1 MMMDQQSILIP
12 DLSEPGFKMSALAAK
27 SDQGCS
33 NRLATD
39 CRLHQNLVTKCVTV
53 GTWNVR
59 TLYASGKVEKLEI
72 EMDKCSYDYNILG
85 LAEMRWIRV
94 DESTLDN
101 GDKIWWSGEP
111 ETRKRSGISSEEKHH
126 QISSLV

>member
-1 MMMDQQSILIP
+1 MMLDQQSILIP
-12 DLSEPGFKMSALAAK
+12 DPSEPGFKISALAAK

-33 NRLATD
+33 DRLVTD
-39 CRLHQNLVTKCVTV
+39 CRLHQNLVTKCVIV

-85 LAEMRWIRV
+85 LAEMRWTRV
-94 DESTLDN
+94 GESTLDN
-101 GDKIWWSGEP
+101 GDKIW
-111 ETRKRSGISSEEKHH
+111 
-126 QISSLV
+126 

>member
-1 MMMDQQSILIP
+1 
-12 DLSEPGFKMSALAAK
+12 MSALAAK
-27 SDQGCS
+27 SDQGG
-33 NRLATD
+33 NDELATD
-39 CRLHQNLVTKCVTV
+39 CHLHQNLVKKCVAE

-59 TLYASGKVEKLEI
+59 TLYASEKVEKLEI

-85 LAEMRWIRV
+85 LAEMRWTSV
-94 DESTLDN
+94 GESTLDD

-126 QISSLV
+126 QISSLM